1 MFSFKNYK
9 TIILIV
15 ILLATVLIVLSYNL
29 RQRSPAGLIT
39 KAVLEVAAPLQNVLD
54 ASVKSVS
61 DPWSRYLLLVGTE
74 EENRNLK
81 KKIEDMKSQ
90 LILYQEGY
98 LEAKRLQ
105 NLLALE
111 DDNDFDFV
119 TARVIGRAQVAL
131 SQTILLNKGT
141 ADGLKAGQPVM
152 AAPGLVGRVIDA
164 SWHSAKVLPLIDENS
179 NIDAIVQRNRTQGMI
194 RGAGSRGCV
203 LKYISKTQDVRE
215 GDIIVSSGM
224 GGVFPKGMM
233 IGQVN
238 HVDRQE
244 AGLFLRINV
253 IPSIDFSKLEEVS
266 VATSAED
273 ENEGEH

>member
-1 MFSFKNYK
+1 MFFFRNYK
-9 TIILIV
+9 TIIFVV
-15 ILLATVLIVLSYNL
+15 ILLAIVLIVLSYNL
-29 RQRSPAGLIT
+29 KQRSTAGLAT
-39 KAVLEVAAPLQNVLD
+39 KVVLEVAAPVQNALD
-54 ASVKSVS
+54 ASVKGVS
-61 DPWSRYLLLVGTE
+61 DPWYRYLLLVGIE
-74 EENRNLK
+74 EENRKLK
-81 KKIEDMKSQ
+81 KKIDDMKSQ

-98 LEAKRLQ
+98 LEAQRLR
-105 NLLALE
+105 NLLALK

-131 SQTILLNKGT
+131 SQTILINKGT
-141 ADGLKAGQPVM
+141 ADGLNAGQPVM
-152 AAPGLVGRVIDA
+152 TALGLVGRVIDA

-179 NIDAIVQRNRTQGMI
+179 NVDAIVQRNRIQGII

-224 GGVFPKGMM
+224 GVVFPKGMM
-233 IGQVN
+233 IGQVT

-253 IPSIDFSKLEEVS
+253 TPSIDFSKLEEVS
-266 VATSAED
+266 VATSPED
-273 ENEGEH
+273 ENEGDQ

>member
-9 TIILIV
+9 NIIFVI

-29 RQRSPAGLIT
+29 KQGSTGGFIT
-39 KAVLEVAAPLQNVLD
+39 KVVLEVTAPVQNVLN

-61 DPWSRYLLLVGTE
+61 DAWYHYLFLVGIE

-81 KKIEDMKSQ
+81 KKIDDMKSQ

-98 LEAKRLQ
+98 LEAQRLR
-105 NLLALE
+105 NLLALK
-111 DDNDFDFV
+111 DDNDFNFV
-119 TARVIGRAQVAL
+119 TARVIGRQQVAL
-131 SQTILLNKGT
+131 AKTILINKGSV
-141 ADGLKAGQPVM
+141 DGLTAGQPVM

-164 SWHSAKVLPLIDENS
+164 SWHAAKVLPIIDENS
-179 NIDAIVQRNRTQGMI
+179 NIDAIVQRNRTQGII

-203 LKYISKTQDVRE
+203 LKYISKTQDVKE
-215 GDIIVSSGM
+215 GDIIVSSGI

-253 IPSIDFSKLEEVS
+253 TPSIDFSKLEEVS
-266 VATSAED
+266 VITSADD
-273 ENEGEH
+273 ESE